1 MIPLG
6 RESVTLTSINTSNL
20 AVVGKKKYIIIWE
33 HFISICMDTHDNQ
46 GGGQVYYTLIH
57 ILHQCI
63 FSPEDTE
70 TFRQGV
76 QVLLT
81 AHLHMDALNEEHTSA
96 SSLEYI
102 EQMVVGQ
109 HEGYLCT

>member
-20 AVVGKKKYIIIWE
+20 AVVGKKKYIINILYPSAW
-33 HFISICMDTHDNQ
+33 
-46 GGGQVYYTLIH
+46 TLTTTREEDKYIIH
-57 ILHQCI
+57 LYILHQCI

-109 HEGYLCT
+109 HEGYLCTWL